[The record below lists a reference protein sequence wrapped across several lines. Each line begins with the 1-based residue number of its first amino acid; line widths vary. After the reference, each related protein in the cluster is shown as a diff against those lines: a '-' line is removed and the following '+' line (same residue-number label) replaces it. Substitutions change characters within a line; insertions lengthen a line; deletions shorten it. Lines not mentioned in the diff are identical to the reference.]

1 MDVPAVIRARLP
13 ELSPNDRRIASWLL
27 EHYAEA
33 SFDTAESLAG
43 RVGVSKAAVVR
54 FGTRLGFGGFAGLH
68 EAMAQDA
75 LERLARHEAA
85 PAPRGRI
92 LDRWG
97 QTFAAAVA
105 ATRAALDDAVLADVA
120 ALLDDPEGR
129 TYLFGERRS
138 AALAEYAY
146 FLLNPL
152 VANVQPVQLG
162 TTMLADA
169 LLDVQRDDR
178 LLAFAFRRH
187 ARVTEEV
194 VESFAAVGA
203 SVVVVTDEASIAPVA
218 LAGHVLLCDSRSP
231 GPFASAA
238 GGLFAV
244 EALAAAVAERVGERG
259 DLRRDEAEELWGR
272 FLA

>member
-1 MDVPAVIRARLP
+1 LPA
-13 ELSPNDRRIASWLL
+13 LSPNDRRIASWLL

-33 SFDTAESLAG
+33 SFETAESLAG

-68 EAMAQDA
+68 EAIAQDA
-75 LERLARHEAA
+75 LEQLARHDAR
-85 PAPRGRI
+85 PAPRGRV
-92 LDRWG
+92 LDRWAEG
-97 QTFAAAVA
+97 IAGAVM
-105 ATRAALDDAVLADVA
+105 ATRAALDDAVLAEVA
-120 ALLDDPEGR
+120 ALLDDPGGR

-152 VANVQPVQLG
+152 VANVQPVQFG

-169 LLDVQRDDR
+169 LLDVDRADR
-178 LLAFAFRRH
+178 LVAFAFRRH

-203 SVVVVTDEASIAPVA
+203 GIVVVTDEPAIGPVG

-244 EALAAAVAERVGERG
+244 EALAAAVAERVGKRG

>member
-1 MDVPAVIRARLP
+1 VDVPALISAGLP

-27 EHYAEA
+27 DHYAEA
-33 SFDTAESLAG
+33 SFETAESLAG

-68 EAMAQDA
+68 EAIAQDA
-75 LERLARHEAA
+75 LEQLARHDTQ
-85 PAPRGRI
+85 PAPRGRV
-92 LDRWG
+92 LDRWA
-97 QTFAAAVA
+97 QSVTAAVER
-105 ATRAALDDAVLADVA
+105 TRAALDDAVLADVA
-120 ALLDDPEGR
+120 ALLDDAGGR

-169 LLDVQRDDR
+169 LLDVDSEDR
-178 LLAFAFRRH
+178 LVAFAFRRH

-194 VESFAAVGA
+194 VDSFAQVGA
-203 SVVVVTDEASIAPVA
+203 SIVVVTDEAAGAPAA

-244 EALAAAVAERVGERG
+244 EALAAAVADRLGERG